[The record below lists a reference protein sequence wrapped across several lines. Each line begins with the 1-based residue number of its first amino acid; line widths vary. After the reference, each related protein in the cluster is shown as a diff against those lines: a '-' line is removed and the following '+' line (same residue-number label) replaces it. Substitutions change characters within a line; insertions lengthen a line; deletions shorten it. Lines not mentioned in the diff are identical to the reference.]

1 MFRPMRRAAFFDL
14 THPERPPNEDVVFR
28 DALEG
33 HRARGDLVVLV
44 VDAHRRLPERMSAQ
58 GTLLRLP
65 PSATCDMDKCTTVVE
80 TMTRLCI
87 DPASCFGYGDL
98 CTGTGLLSVVGNPRV
113 IACSADSSRLAQE
126 RGWPVIMPPSLS
138 R

>member
-14 THPERPPNEDVVFR
+14 THPERPGHQ
-28 DALEG
+28 DAALRSALAD
-33 HRARGDLVVLV
+33 HRAAGDLVVLV
-44 VDAHRRLPERMSAQ
+44 ADAHRPLPKRLSAE

-65 PSATCDMDKCTTVVE
+65 PSATGDMDKCTAVVE
-80 TMTRLCI
+80 AMTRLCI

-98 CTGTGLLSVVGNPRV
+98 CAGTGLLSVVGNPRV

-126 RGWPVIMPPSLS
+126 RGWPVVVPPSPV
-138 R
+138 

>member
-1 MFRPMRRAAFFDL
+1 MFRPTRRAAFFDL
-14 THPERPPNEDVVFR
+14 THPQCPVDEDP
-28 DALEG
+28 ALRYALAD
-33 HRARGDLVVLV
+33 HRAEGDLVVLV
-44 VDAHRRLPERMSAQ
+44 VDAHRRLPQRLPPE

-65 PSATCDMDKCTTVVE
+65 PSAARDMDKCTVVVE

-113 IACSADSSRLAQE
+113 IPCNADGARLAQE
-126 RGWPVIMPPSLS
+126 RGWPVLVPSS
-138 R
+138 AA